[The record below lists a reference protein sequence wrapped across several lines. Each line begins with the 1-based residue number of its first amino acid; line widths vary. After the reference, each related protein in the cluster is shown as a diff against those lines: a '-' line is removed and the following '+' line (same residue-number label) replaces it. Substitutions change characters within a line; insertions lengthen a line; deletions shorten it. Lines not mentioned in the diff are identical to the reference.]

1 MVGGSRLFDAAKQ
14 FFQTPIED
22 LRPLNAARLDRLAKP
37 AAHDEELMRAGYQEI
52 QKILKETRGRPLTA
66 DELRRAVQHTNPTK
80 ANGFRRN
87 CSECAM
93 AVDDILR
100 GRPAVAGDVADPPNL
115 DGVLDMFR
123 SRITGEADD
132 IIAGKSGAFDDIE
145 AFLLAKRPGTRGI
158 LWGQTSQ
165 AGGGAVHVG
174 NVANIDREVYYVDG
188 QVGLVDKFI
197 PTANKYFEV
206 GMFLR
211 TR

>member
-1 MVGGSRLFDAAKQ
+1 
-14 FFQTPIED
+14 
-22 LRPLNAARLDRLAKP
+22 
-37 AAHDEELMRAGYQEI
+37 
-52 QKILKETRGRPLTA
+52 
-66 DELRRAVQHTNPTK
+66 
-80 ANGFRRN
+80 
-87 CSECAM
+87 
-93 AVDDILR
+93 
-100 GRPAVAGDVADPPNL
+100 
-115 DGVLDMFR
+115 MFR